1 MPLWRR
7 SDGELLK
14 DLSPLRRMMPYVM
27 RGRNESVVY
36 HMTQWDVG
44 DTRAWLREY
53 NRARAPEQRATLFH
67 LLVHACANL
76 LHGRPG
82 LNRFVAGGRIYQR
95 HGVCISFAA
104 KTHMNDDAPLATV
117 KLRFPPGEAFD
128 DCVRRITAAINE
140 ARSGREQ
147 RIETEV
153 RLLTKLPGPVLRTVL
168 GAGRW
173 LDRFNLLPAALI
185 EPDPMF
191 TSMFLANL
199 GSLHIDGAYHHL
211 YEYGTCSLFGVMG
224 AVRHVVVAG
233 RAGATSVR
241 EVLQANWSFDER
253 VNDGFYCV
261 EGLALLK
268 RMMEDPRQHVTKS
281 LDSGPPLVSTSDAIE
296 IVP

>member
-14 DLSPLRRMMPYVM
+14 DLRPIRRMMPYVM

-36 HMTQWDVG
+36 HTTQWDVG
-44 DTRAWLREY
+44 DTRRWLREY

-67 LLVHACANL
+67 LFVHACANV
-76 LHGRPG
+76 LHDRPG

-95 HGVCISFAA
+95 HGVWISFAA
-104 KTHMNDDAPLATV
+104 KTHMKDDAPLATV
-117 KLRFPPGEAFD
+117 KLPFPPGETFD
-128 DCVRRITAAINE
+128 E
-140 ARSGREQ
+140 LRSGRER

-153 RLLTKLPGPVLRTVL
+153 RLLTKLPGPVLRTVV

-199 GSLHIDGAYHHL
+199 GSIHIDGAYHHL
-211 YEYGTCSLFGVMG
+211 YEYGTCSVFGVMG
-224 AVRHVVVAG
+224 AVRHASVASRG
-233 RAGATSVR
+233 GATGVR
-241 EVLQANWSFDER
+241 EVLQAFWSFDER
-253 VNDGFYCV
+253 VNEGFYCV
-261 EGLALLK
+261 ESLALLR
-268 RMMEDPRQHVTKS
+268 RMMEDPGHSYRF
-281 LDSGPPLVSTSDAIE
+281 G
-296 IVP
+296 